1 MAESRILLKG
11 QQLPVLSDFD
21 EMETAGLN
29 VNSLLIA
36 AGAVPR
42 EMVTGPA
49 TLTNAFAGTTT
60 VSAGRLPPDT
70 IMISLRGVPPSVCS
84 RLIAT
89 SGSGSTGA
97 FGNTTNVASG
107 QLLYSVTQDLVPSGF
122 IGVAVNPARAGV
134 SCNYGSQAHLN
145 AGMGGTPTTPK
156 LTGNVNVYM
165 YFMIDA

>member
-1 MAESRILLKG
+1 MLKG
-11 QQLPVLSDFD
+11 QQLPSISSFD
-21 EMETAGLN
+21 AMETAGLN

-84 RLIAT
+84 RLIAA
-89 SGSGSTGA
+89 SGTGTNGSVGTTTKVSTG
-97 FGNTTNVASG
+97 
-107 QLLYSVTQDLVPSGF
+107 QLMYSVTQDLVPSGF
-122 IGVAVNPARAGV
+122 IQPAMNAARAGV

-145 AGMGGTPTTPK
+145 AGFGGTPSTPK

-165 YFMIDA
+165 FFYIDA